1 MEERE
6 RVISILNEYLLYK
19 IQSRHFSL
27 NDEIE
32 AMRDEVNKHNFY
44 LY

>member
-19 IQSRHFSL
+19 IHSRHFSS
-27 NDEIE
+27 NDESEI
-32 AMRDEVNKHNFY
+32 MRDEVNKYNFY
-44 LY
+44 SY